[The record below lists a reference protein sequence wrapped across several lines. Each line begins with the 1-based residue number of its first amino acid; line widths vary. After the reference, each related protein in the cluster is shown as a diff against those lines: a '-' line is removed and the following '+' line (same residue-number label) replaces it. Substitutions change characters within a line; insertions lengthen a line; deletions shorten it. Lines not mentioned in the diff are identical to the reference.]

1 MYHLLKGLHEYLTRS
16 EPRLRLS
23 RPSKATLSC
32 YITHRKDEFSVIII
46 GLDGAGKSVR
56 TATLP
61 DSNTLLSLLFGFT
74 QTLLEKIKT
83 LYNDTPGLP
92 PDKIV
97 PTVGQ
102 NSTHYSRFSARNLFT
117 KTSHTH
123 IFFLFIRTAGKIS
136 LPSALLQFWDLGGQR
151 GIRSIWPKYYGD
163 CHAVVYVIDAV
174 DHERLSE
181 GWEVFGTF
189 PSLPFLPSPSRATN
203 RRLKKLCNFDDGLLL
218 DTVLSAPQILGVPLL
233 LLANKQDRA
242 ESLSVAEIR
251 HDYEEWYQHKIESAR
266 RRQGSEM
273 DSAQRRER
281 IASLDVMSLSALEG

>member
-61 DSNTLLSLLFGFT
+61 DSNILLSLLFGFT

-117 KTSHTH
+117 KRRIH
-123 IFFLFIRTAGKIS
+123 IFS
-136 LPSALLQFWDLGGQR
+136 S
-151 GIRSIWPKYYGD
+151 Y
-163 CHAVVYVIDAV
+163 
-174 DHERLSE
+174 
-181 GWEVFGTF
+181 
-189 PSLPFLPSPSRATN
+189 
-203 RRLKKLCNFDDGLLL
+203 
-218 DTVLSAPQILGVPLL
+218 
-233 LLANKQDRA
+233 
-242 ESLSVAEIR
+242 LSVQPGRYLCPQPCSNSGISEAN
-251 HDYEEWYQHKIESAR
+251 A
-266 RRQGSEM
+266 GS
-273 DSAQRRER
+273 DPFGRNTTATATPS
-281 IASLDVMSLSALEG
+281 ST